1 MDDFG
6 FLTMAWCTHALQNG
20 REDSIRKGIFRYPKE
35 AASNHILSGYS
46 VQAWEIETL
55 VNLLFTTPKT
65 PGFAWEPT
73 MNTGHFETIRVLTNL
88 LRSVEDAETPLRID
102 NENIID
108 ELHRIGHRQ
117 FPWQR
122 TWVRSGELYKYLY
135 IYCQG
140 VCADYFKE
148 KYDLDIIDYVSAAF
162 ILFTQH
168 VGRTWMPLLDSPGKL
183 PVSLDVIR
191 KTTEMLSSSTWTA
204 HCEAAALVSKFEA
217 EASAPIPVAYQ
228 PSYLR
233 LKPIIRY
240 DRGRRT
246 LYTAPLPDL
255 ILLRVTAGL
264 FYDLASGKN
273 PVTTDANKRFEEYS
287 RKVIKA
293 FIPEF
298 DPCPSEK
305 YGTKKNPGETPD
317 ILLKRDGKIV
327 SVMECKATKLTYA
340 AQYGEHPRDDAREG
354 YDQIVKAIFQLW
366 RYFAH
371 VREKLIDHDVAED
384 VTGVILTLDSW
395 TQMGVNIREQLIA
408 EAKVYSA
415 KRDSLITDVDMKSPV
430 FCPIQELDDIL
441 SISDADQLLA
451 TFRLMT
457 EAEGLSWNIRQKRDQ
472 VGPRLKHKPYPFHPG
487 ELMPMWAKLSERR
500 GDR

>member
-1 MDDFG
+1 MVWST
-6 FLTMAWCTHALQNG
+6 LAIQTG
-20 REDSIRKGIFRYPKE
+20 REDSIRKEIFRYPK
-35 AASNHILSGYS
+35 AAATGDILSGHV
-46 VQAWEIETL
+46 VQPWEIETL
-55 VNLLFTTPKT
+55 VNLFLTTPKVT
-65 PGFAWEPT
+65 SYNWEPT
-73 MNTGHFETIRVLTNL
+73 INTQQFETIRILTNL
-88 LRSVEDAETPLRID
+88 LRSAEDKETPLRID

-122 TWVRSGELYKYLY
+122 TWVRSGELYKYLF

-140 VCADYFKE
+140 VCAEYFE
-148 KYDLDIIDYVSAAF
+148 KKYGLSIIDYVTAAF

-168 VGRTWMPLLDSPGKL
+168 MGRIWMPELIVTDKL
-183 PVSLDVIR
+183 PIAADAIA
-191 KTTEMLSSSTWTA
+191 KTTKLLSSNMWTA
-204 HCEAAALVSKFEA
+204 RREAVAQVKKFESQ
-217 EASAPIPVAYQ
+217 ASAPVPMAYQ
-228 PSYLR
+228 PSYMR
-233 LKPIIRY
+233 LKPIISY
-240 DRGRRT
+240 DRQDKT
-246 LYTAPLPDL
+246 LYTSPLPDL

-273 PVTTDANKRFEEYS
+273 PVITDANKRFEEYS
-287 RKVIKA
+287 RKIIKA

-317 ILLKRDGKIV
+317 ILLKRNGKIV

-340 AQYGEHPRDDAREG
+340 AQYGEHPPDDARES
-354 YDQIVKAIFQLW
+354 YDQIVKAIFQVW

-371 VREKLIDHDVAED
+371 VREKLINHDVAED
-384 VTGVILTLDSW
+384 VTGVILTLDPW
-395 TQMGVNIREQLIA
+395 TQMGVKLREQLIA

-415 KRDSLITDVDMKSPV
+415 QKDPLITEVDMKPPV

-451 TFRLMT
+451 TFRKMT
-457 EAEGLSWNIRQKRDQ
+457 EAEGLSWNIRQKRDR
-472 VGPRLKHKPYPFHPG
+472 VGPRLKTKPYPFDPG
-487 ELMPMWAKLSERR
+487 ELMPMWATISERR
-500 GDR
+500 EAR